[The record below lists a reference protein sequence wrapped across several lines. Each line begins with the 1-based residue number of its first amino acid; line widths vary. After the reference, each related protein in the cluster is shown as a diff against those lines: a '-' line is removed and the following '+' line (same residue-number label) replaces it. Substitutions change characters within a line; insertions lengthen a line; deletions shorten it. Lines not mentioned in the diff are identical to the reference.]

1 MQVVDNVATVPS
13 CTEYSPD
20 QLLVEYTAQVHLQ
33 ARSLHQSRTLEPI
46 LVPNSHDILLH
57 VGMHAPDQTAII
69 GSIPTSSKN
78 RRYSRRPRPLCDGSQ
93 PINTVRHGDD
103 DALGI
108 DILPGTHSARSVD
121 EGANGRVPLPP
132 RVREY
137 TLDYN

>member
-1 MQVVDNVATVPS
+1 MDRDGLGTHAK
-13 CTEYSPD
+13 
-20 QLLVEYTAQVHLQ
+20 QLSIGEHK
-33 ARSLHQSRTLEPI
+33 STLMSE
-46 LVPNSHDILLH
+46 S
-57 VGMHAPDQTAII
+57 VGMHAPDQTAIN

-93 PINTVRHGDD
+93 SINTVRHGDD
-103 DALGI
+103 DALGV